1 MTIKQALKHKNK
13 LAKKITEEMIKIS
26 HYNSIEVGSVRAYDV
41 NESYQKYY
49 TMVNELVDLKNKI
62 HLANAPVYYQ
72 IFRLSELKGMVSNLK
87 QLDCSEGKVAS
98 RYGRSMGEE
107 PTIKTAVITVKM
119 RDEVVETLET
129 EIEKIQEELD
139 HHNAITTI

>member
-26 HYNSIEVGSVRAYDV
+26 HYNSIEVGSVRPYDV

-98 RYGRSMGEE
+98 RYGRSLGEE
-107 PTIKTAVITVKM
+107 PTIKTSVISVKM
-119 RDEVVETLET
+119 RDEAIESLES
-129 EIEKIQEELD
+129 EIERIQEELD

>member
-1 MTIKQALKHKNK
+1 
-13 LAKKITEEMIKIS
+13 
-26 HYNSIEVGSVRAYDV
+26 
-41 NESYQKYY
+41 
-49 TMVNELVDLKNKI
+49 
-62 HLANAPVYYQ
+62 
-72 IFRLSELKGMVSNLK
+72 MVSNLK

-119 RDEVVETLET
+119 RDEAVETLET

>member
-13 LAKKITEEMIKIS
+13 LSKKISDEIVKVS
-26 HYNSIEVGSVRAYDV
+26 HYNSVEVGSVRPYDV
-41 NESYQKYY
+41 NECYQKYFM
-49 TMVNELVDLKNKI
+49 MVNELVDLKNKI

-98 RYGRSMGEE
+98 RYGRSLGEE
-107 PTIKTAVITVKM
+107 PTIKTSVISVKM
-119 RDEVVETLET
+119 RDEAIESLES
-129 EIEKIQEELD
+129 EIERIQEELD